1 MNKQGFRKTF
11 CRQRDDSPQK
21 YCLSFYVRLTVFST
35 FLGEIYYTSNKLKD
49 RHFISDV
56 SDMILNNIQQE
67 KKTVKVEL
75 LVTKPAL
82 QSTSLPEPVIKA
94 VKVEVFAKS
103 GLQRTGLTVDYFV
116 VKLLLERY
124 SVIGIYSSPI
134 LNNLHRKL
142 IKYDGDVFFSEVE
155 FYDEIIDSRGEI
167 YIESQT
173 YWNHSVDKLIVFGF
187 DEYKGVRS
195 CVSRREVKL
204 HKTNICP
211 YLKLNI
217 NEIPMTLIDG
227 TLTLNGQYLKMS
239 LSKFEHKVHD
249 DTVYICLEDYMLFYN
264 AESGQTTNDSAVSCY
279 SHVFVVL
286 LMISSLFD
294 RLLFPIT

>member
-1 MNKQGFRKTF
+1 M
-11 CRQRDDSPQK
+11 
-21 YCLSFYVRLTVFST
+21 RLTVFST

-49 RHFISDV
+49 RQFISGI

-67 KKTVKVEL
+67 KKTLMAEL
-75 LVTKPAL
+75 LVTKSAL
-82 QSTSLPEPVIKA
+82 QRTSLPEPVIKA

-103 GLQRTGLTVDYFV
+103 GLQSTDLTVDYFV

-142 IKYDGDVFFSEVE
+142 IKYDGNVFFSEVE

-173 YWNHSVDKLIVFGF
+173 YWNHSVDKFIVFGF
-187 DEYKGVRS
+187 DEIQYKGVRS
-195 CVSRREVKL
+195 CVSRREVQL

-227 TLTLNGQYLKMS
+227 TLTLNGQYLKLS

-286 LMISSLFD
+286 LMISSLFN
-294 RLLFPIT
+294 RLLFSIT